1 MKNSYKNYEKEQLIS
16 IIIIVV
22 SLLVF
27 GGFIVYFLVLGGNKD
42 TVKTETMPNIVGYS
56 LNDVEG
62 CYSRFFTLDVEE
74 EYSDY
79 DSGVI
84 LSQSI
89 AENESYVPG
98 DTVVKVVVSAGK
110 KPQETAAV
118 TEETT
123 TAATEP
129 ERVLETG
136 LIVENPTMEF
146 EYMSQGEALSV
157 STIGVDKD
165 KEEMSAALDELYRV
179 LVKRGGD
186 AGFLYVDLESG
197 ASVEYN
203 ADEKF
208 SSGSI
213 IKAPYARAVLGQEK
227 DLEKSFE
234 MTEDM
239 LNSQYELIDDKPVG
253 TEFTIEELVNAAI
266 TKSDNTA
273 YKMLYN
279 YVGYDCFNE
288 LAETLN
294 LPQQMTDDNYW
305 FRLTARQTAIYFKDI
320 YYFNEEHQNGA
331 FLRKCLENTES
342 NDLFADELTEYEVC
356 EKYGY
361 LPQEDFYTLGDAA
374 VVYADSP
381 YILVAYVRG
390 TGSTLNTQFFHNTA
404 RCADNIHKLLHS
416 EN

>member
-123 TAATEP
+123 TAAAEP

-157 STIGVDKD
+157 STIGVDTD

-227 DLEKSFE
+227 DLFS
-234 MTEDM
+234 
-239 LNSQYELIDDKPVG
+239 
-253 TEFTIEELVNAAI
+253 
-266 TKSDNTA
+266 
-273 YKMLYN
+273 
-279 YVGYDCFNE
+279 C
-288 LAETLN
+288 
-294 LPQQMTDDNYW
+294 
-305 FRLTARQTAIYFKDI
+305 
-320 YYFNEEHQNGA
+320 
-331 FLRKCLENTES
+331 
-342 NDLFADELTEYEVC
+342 
-356 EKYGY
+356 
-361 LPQEDFYTLGDAA
+361 
-374 VVYADSP
+374 
-381 YILVAYVRG
+381 
-390 TGSTLNTQFFHNTA
+390 
-404 RCADNIHKLLHS
+404 
-416 EN
+416 